1 MYTCLDKDRNISLE
15 FRTLFIQEMLK
26 HKILMPWISISYA
39 HNKQTLKKTLIAL
52 GKVLKIY
59 KKALGK
65 GVKKYLKGHV
75 IKPVFRK
82 YN

>member
-52 GKVLKIY
+52 GKFLKFI
-59 KKALGK
+59 KKLWAKELRN
-65 GVKKYLKGHV
+65 
-75 IKPVFRK
+75 I
-82 YN
+82 